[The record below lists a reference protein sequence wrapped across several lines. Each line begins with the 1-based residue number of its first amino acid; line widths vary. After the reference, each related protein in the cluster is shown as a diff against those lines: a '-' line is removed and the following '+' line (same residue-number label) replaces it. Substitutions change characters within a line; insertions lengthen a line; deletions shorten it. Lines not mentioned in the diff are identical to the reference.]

1 MAGKRFTALFGAAL
15 CGLAAASSTS
25 AASRGD
31 PDTAVLGG
39 LEWALETNGA
49 YVPWPAA
56 VDYCEALELE
66 GHHDWRL
73 PSLPELE
80 RLYDADAPA
89 SIREPFRTD
98 ACCLWSGESLLDRPA
113 DDMDEIA
120 GEPRMYHW
128 GYMFDGAQRYYAV
141 HIFEDGQALC
151 VRDAD

>member
-1 MAGKRFTALFGAAL
+1 MAGNRFAALSVAALF
-15 CGLAAASSTS
+15 GLAAASSTP
-25 AASRGD
+25 ADSRGD
-31 PDTAVLGG
+31 PDSVVLDG

-49 YVPWPAA
+49 YVPWPDA

-66 GHHDWRL
+66 GHDDWRL

-89 SIREPFRTD
+89 SIRAPFRTD
-98 ACCLWSGESLLDRPA
+98 ACCLWSGESLVDRPA

-141 HIFEDGQALC
+141 HLFEDGQALC